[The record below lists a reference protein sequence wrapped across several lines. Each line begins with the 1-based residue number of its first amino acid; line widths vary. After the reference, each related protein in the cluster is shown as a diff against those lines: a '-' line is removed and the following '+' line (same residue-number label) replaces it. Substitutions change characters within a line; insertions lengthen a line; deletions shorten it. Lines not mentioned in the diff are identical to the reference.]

1 LEQVEEMQANLMLI
15 RDAFVYSSDEKPG
28 EELDRRG
35 PMFWA
40 LHEAGAR
47 MGVQYPVGDQFTS

>member
-1 LEQVEEMQANLMLI
+1 MQANLMLI
-15 RDAFVYSSDEKPG
+15 RDAFVYSSDENPG
-28 EELDRRG
+28 DELDRRG

-47 MGVQYPVGDQFTS
+47 MGTQYPIGGRPRS

>member
-1 LEQVEEMQANLMLI
+1 MLI
-15 RDAFVYSSDEKPG
+15 REGFLYASDENPE

-40 LHEAGAR
+40 LHEAG
-47 MGVQYPVGDQFTS
+47 MKLGVEFP